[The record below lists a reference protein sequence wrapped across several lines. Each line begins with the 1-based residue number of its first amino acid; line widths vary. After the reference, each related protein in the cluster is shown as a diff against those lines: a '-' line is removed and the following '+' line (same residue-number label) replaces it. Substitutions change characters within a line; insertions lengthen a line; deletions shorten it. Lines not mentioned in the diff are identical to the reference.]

1 MLSRRLL
8 VQLKRPLSV
17 SSRRAESAFE
27 SGFERSSGFE
37 NKGAELTEFAA
48 KLNPESRLAL
58 ENELR
63 RLREESDDSNGTE
76 IVPVKPSSKECRIC
90 FVHNAVPFIGFGFL
104 DNVVMIVAGDYID
117 STLGVAFNISGQF
130 SLKTFLNNFR

>member
-1 MLSRRLL
+1 M
-8 VQLKRPLSV
+8 
-17 SSRRAESAFE
+17 
-27 SGFERSSGFE
+27 
-37 NKGAELTEFAA
+37 
-48 KLNPESRLAL
+48 

-63 RLREESDDSNGTE
+63 RLREESESSNGTE

-117 STLGVAFNISGQF
+117 STLGVAFNISGTV
-130 SLKTFLNNFR
+130 SLRNHF